1 MRKILLI
8 TLITSVLLSNKILAN
23 QTLLL
28 RDPDISDNKIAFVYG
43 GDIWVAKKDGSEPI
57 RLTSDPADER
67 DPIFSPDGNILAFT
81 AKYNGNTDVYIIDID
96 GGQPKRLTWHPGP
109 DIALDWSADGKQ
121 VAFSSRRETN
131 HGRSAQLYH
140 VSVNG
145 GLPIKKME
153 ARIFRGAY
161 NASGSHFAYIS
172 YGPGYNGLYGG
183 TSGWRGYRG
192 GTTPTITVMDMVKGN
207 AHQIPGALNG
217 MRSNN
222 IEPMWMDDKVYF
234 LSDRKDKIFNLYQ
247 AFIFYCVMINSIV
260 F

>member
-8 TLITSVLLSNKILAN
+8 TIITSVLFSNKILAN

-109 DIALDWSADGKQ
+109 DIALDWSADGEQ

-145 GLPIKKME
+145 GLPIKQME
-153 ARIFRGAY
+153 ARIFRGTY
-161 NASGSHFAYIS
+161 NASG
-172 YGPGYNGLYGG
+172 
-183 TSGWRGYRG
+183 
-192 GTTPTITVMDMVKGN
+192 
-207 AHQIPGALNG
+207 
-217 MRSNN
+217 
-222 IEPMWMDDKVYF
+222 
-234 LSDRKDKIFNLYQ
+234 
-247 AFIFYCVMINSIV
+247 
-260 F
+260 